1 MKDMGNSRDITDQRQ
16 EGLFRLAGAHARGV
30 AGRYIDEITRE
41 LQAGGVASQSVA
53 RVNLPRQS
61 PRVSPPR
68 PSPASIA
75 RVDRPRQ
82 SLSAGAS
89 RARIA
94 SRVALS
100 SAATAAPSARSRA
113 RVS

>member
-53 RVNLPRQS
+53 RVNLPRQ
-61 PRVSPPR
+61 P
-68 PSPASIA
+68 PASIA
-75 RVDRPRQ
+75 RVGSPRQ